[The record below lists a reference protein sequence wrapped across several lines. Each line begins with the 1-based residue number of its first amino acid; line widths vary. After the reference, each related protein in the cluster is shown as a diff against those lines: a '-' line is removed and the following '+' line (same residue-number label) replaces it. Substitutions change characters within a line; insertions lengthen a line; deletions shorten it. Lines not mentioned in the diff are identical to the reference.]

1 MGQTVTYQTREQTA
15 DIVARLKLCK
25 RLPTLPTVALRLV
38 ELANDDSASMDEFA
52 EQITFDPALAGKLLR
67 VANSSFYGRRR
78 AVTNLSQA
86 MSLLGLNATIALS
99 LSFSL
104 RACLSQQYQSGFD
117 TNAYWRRTL
126 LTALACRSIA
136 EELNEVQPEDFLLA
150 GLLQDIGILAMDA
163 MFGEPY
169 AALYQQSTDHQHLLV
184 QEAVRFGFTHAQ
196 AAAHLLKS
204 WGLPE
209 RICQSAW
216 LSHELVKLPH
226 NGPTDDDKLSFYV
239 AAAAL
244 IADAWMKE
252 QAAPDSIELTFDLVK
267 ALLNVRLERYR
278 AIIGAMI
285 QKIPEMEAL
294 FDTQL
299 ADAQMLQDLEY
310 NARETLAVR
319 SLLRSHTPDPATET
333 LVNRITVL
341 EEQTQRDSLTGLYS
355 RNYLDS
361 MLQHEFERATRANS
375 PLSVAFIDV
384 DRFKTIND
392 TFGHA
397 VGDQVLA
404 MVAQRLQAQS
414 RQIDTVA
421 RYGGEEFVVLLP
433 ETDSEQAE
441 TVLQRML
448 EQVRGNPFHT
458 QSGAQGTVTFSA
470 GIATHMQGT
479 QFFQNSRAL
488 LQAAD
493 SALYEAKARG
503 RERITI
509 HRQDTQ
515 PFQAAGSSAPAP

>member
-1 MGQTVTYQTREQTA
+1 MTHQTRQQTA

-38 ELANDDSASMDEFA
+38 ELANDESTSLDEFA
-52 EQITFDPALAGKLLR
+52 EQITYDPALAGKLLR
-67 VANSSFYGRRR
+67 VANSSFYGRRS
-78 AVTNLSQA
+78 AVTNLPQA

-104 RACLSQQYQSGFD
+104 RACLSQQYKSGFD

-126 LTALACRSIA
+126 LTALACRTIA
-136 EELNEVQPEDFLLA
+136 EKLGEVQPEDFLLA

-163 MFGEPY
+163 MFGAPY
-169 AALYQQSTDHQHLLV
+169 AELYQQSTDHRHLLV
-184 QEAVRFGFTHAQ
+184 QETVRFGFTHAQ
-196 AAAHLLKS
+196 AAAHLLKN
-204 WGLPE
+204 WGLPD
-209 RICQSAW
+209 RICQAAW
-216 LSHELVKLPH
+216 LSHELTQLPHTGPTEDEKLP
-226 NGPTDDDKLSFYV
+226 FYV
-239 AAAAL
+239 AAAAV

-252 QAAPDSIELTFDLVK
+252 QIEPDSIELAYDPAQ
-267 ALLNVRLERYR
+267 ALLNIRLEQYR
-278 AIIGAMI
+278 SIISAMI
-285 QKIPEMEAL
+285 QKIPEMESL

-310 NARETLAVR
+310 SARETLAVR
-319 SLLRSHTPDPATET
+319 SLLRATTQHPASVALES
-333 LVNRITVL
+333 RITVL

-361 MLQHEFERATRANS
+361 MLQHEFERATRSNT

-384 DRFKTIND
+384 DRFKAIND

-421 RYGGEEFVVLLP
+421 RYGGEEFVMLLP

-448 EQVRGNPFHT
+448 ENVRDNPFHT

-470 GIATHMQGT
+470 GIATHMEDT
-479 QFFQNSRAL
+479 QFFQNARAL

-493 SALYEAKARG
+493 DALYEAKDRG

-509 HRQDTQ
+509 HRRDERQRPVSD
-515 PFQAAGSSAPAP
+515 SSRLIR